1 MARIATPPR
10 LANLPNEAPPR
21 DNGER
26 GGEGA
31 TQDKPMENDVESESK
46 KEEKDEQVRESM
58 NESVGSPRG
67 REKGRRGVREVG
79 RVGIRSSP
87 RSHLKR
93 GREDGTPAKEGKREG
108 VTKTLLVES
117 NQSKVQEP
125 VKTPDRER
133 ESKHS
138 RQPKARKVIKYLDGE
153 SEDDSVKKEGR
164 GEGSKEQT
172 VLSATVE
179 SSLGCVSPRKR
190 ASPQKQ
196 QHQSPMREGCLVKQ
210 PGLTF
215 DKELSASPVKKP
227 PQQRGKDSGQREKP
241 ASSPVKPV
249 SKLTQ
254 PVSSPVKPV
263 SKLAQ
268 PISTPVKQDSKP
280 VKPVLTPR
288 QLPTSKP
295 VTPASADK
303 STPTP
308 KVARGSS
315 YRNYMN
321 RAGPKAPGTKVIPEG
336 EENCLE
342 GLTFVITGVLES
354 LERDD
359 AADIIKRYKQNSI
372 SLKHIV

>member
-21 DNGER
+21 DNGEG

-31 TQDKPMENDVESESK
+31 THDKPMVNDVKSESK
-46 KEEKDEQVRESM
+46 KEEKDEQVREST

-67 REKGRRGVREVG
+67 HEKGRRGVREVE

-93 GREDGTPAKEGKREG
+93 GREDGTPTKEGKREG
-108 VTKTLLVES
+108 VTKTLLVDG

-133 ESKHS
+133 ESKRS

-172 VLSATVE
+172 ILSATVE

-190 ASPQKQ
+190 ASPRKQ

-227 PQQRGKDSGQREKP
+227 PQQGPSGKDNGQREKP
-241 ASSPVKPV
+241 ASSPIKPV
-249 SKLTQ
+249 SKLAQ
-254 PVSSPVKPV
+254 PVSSPVKPDLKSV
-263 SKLAQ
+263 S
-268 PISTPVKQDSKP
+268 
-280 VKPVLTPR
+280 TPR